1 MARFFGTAQTSEIAL
16 SAATAK
22 TVIQLVAATNHRV
35 VVKRLGVYFDG
46 TSTTAEPVQVRV
58 LRQTT
63 AGTMSALTP
72 VKLDDSIADTLLT
85 TAQHTATV
93 EPTAGDVLDVC
104 EVHPQQS
111 YEWIYPLYEE
121 PIIGGGDRLGVECT
135 APATVNVRCKI
146 VFEE

>member
-1 MARFFGTAQTSEIAL
+1 
-16 SAATAK
+16 
-22 TVIQLVAATNHRV
+22 
-35 VVKRLGVYFDG
+35 
-46 TSTTAEPVQVRV
+46 
-58 LRQTT
+58 
-63 AGTMSALTP
+63 MSALTP

-93 EPTAGDVLDVC
+93 EPTASDVLDVA

-121 PIIGGGDRLGVECT
+121 PVIGGGDRLGVECT